1 MKINATVTKYYGG
14 ILKCVVHA
22 DPKEV
27 KRRRDRERYAQ
38 NKEEISKRR
47 KQLRELKKQ
56 SICHVSDQNNFSD
69 TQSITQPVVTQ
80 RQTKNHVLYILIHT

>member
-14 ILKCVVHA
+14 ILNCVVYA

-47 KQLRELKKQ
+47 RQLRELKKSQ
-56 SICHVSDQNNFSD
+56 
-69 TQSITQPVVTQ
+69 
-80 RQTKNHVLYILIHT
+80 